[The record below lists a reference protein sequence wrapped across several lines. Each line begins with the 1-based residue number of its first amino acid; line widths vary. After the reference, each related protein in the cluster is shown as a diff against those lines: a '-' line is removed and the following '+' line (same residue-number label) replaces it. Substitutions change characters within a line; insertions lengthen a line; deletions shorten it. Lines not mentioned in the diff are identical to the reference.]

1 MAKKGGV
8 KKGHFEY
15 TIGFRTDDTVLR
27 QTRQALKEIQKLTTE
42 SPGMEKMGEELKNA
56 QQAAAQLENALTR
69 SFNIKMGTTDIVRFN
84 QILKQSNIDLKTTYE
99 RMASIGPV
107 GEAAFNKFAV
117 STMTMN
123 MQIKKGNTLLEK
135 FGKTLLRNVEW
146 LISGG
151 LINSITGVFTQAYG
165 YTKNLDA
172 SLNDIRIV
180 TGQGADEM
188 ARFGE
193 EARKTASEL
202 GKGTTDITKASLIY
216 YQQGLDDEEV
226 KARTEISAK
235 MSNVTGQSAEQ
246 ISNQM
251 TAVWNGF
258 RAGTD
263 ELEHFADVLTAVA
276 ANTASNSSEL
286 TNSISKVASI
296 ANITGVD
303 MEQLTA
309 MLSTVI
315 SVTRETPET
324 VGTAFKTIF
333 ARINDLVED
342 GTDEFGV
349 TLGRISS
356 HLKAMGIEILDED
369 GKLRDLGD
377 TLTEI
382 GENWSYYN
390 KEQQVAIAEQIGGK
404 RQWGQ
409 VIALFDSWDKYSEA
423 LNVAKNST
431 GALQEQQDIY
441 MERTTAHLQ
450 AVKTAWEGVYNEM
463 MTPENINAVADTI
476 VNILDGVRNLIQ
488 ALGGMK
494 PILTTISGLMV
505 QAFSSQIAQN
515 VVRIVDNMG
524 KTNYNDL
531 RKQAEQE
538 LIGRFRGVDQN
549 NALLKEMSDYHA
561 KILTYQSSMTKEQR
575 DYYKEL
581 MNSRMEA
588 EGEYNVLK
596 KQNEE
601 LIEIE
606 QKYDYIYKKRKE
618 DSKTGATGGSDIQE
632 DINAR
637 IGALKDFRE
646 NQYRVMSGSKSFSL
660 DYSKAEQNAITAETN
675 ALIKLNDALKM
686 AEDKI
691 TESEEKLQ
699 RINSHLKESRGDLAF
714 FTDSINQSIDRKQ
727 ELWDNKDM
735 PWEEKKIRM
744 HDRDQILED
753 NVRWQDSIKR
763 KISTLE
769 DSKGKIENQIDKQ
782 YEQYEELENRIN
794 SVRKAMGDIEQNPGD
809 VQIQDKLQAEI
820 KETIQLYEQLYG
832 KENSGD
838 FTRALQELQQ
848 VDFTSPHDKIEA
860 IIAQLKEWANNETIV
875 KSEAESL
882 IEEYVQL
889 KSQISINGFVPD
901 ASAAKFEELRQKIIS
916 TTKMTEEEL
925 NKILQGYEN
934 KVPVMTKSLEMQL
947 KSLKAE
953 MAEFQ
958 TGLNFQALTQS
969 ATQMLGAFQQ
979 LSGAIMNI
987 KNLGNI
993 LANKD
998 LAPWEKSVQ
1007 IIQNLSSVLLTSLYG
1022 FSSFRRGLVLLTST
1036 VNDAALRSYAYG
1048 EAQEWVTLKTQGLN
1062 EEQAKELLMQ
1072 ELLTKAKT
1080 EEEKETIKLAYANSS
1095 EEVLTEALTAAK
1107 AKEIAATNAE
1117 NFSKKSLIVTIMELI
1132 KAKAALLAT
1141 SLGFGWATALITII
1155 PVVIL
1160 FTINWIVALKHLI
1173 EVQKEAAES
1182 QKKLNETRED
1192 FIKKNKELIEV
1203 IDEDIKAF
1211 GKFEEVWKSFQEGT
1225 TTVDELKE
1233 AFEGLAEEFGVTGDA
1248 EYKLYMRAAKYTKN
1262 FSHLLDYFEKI
1273 VRKKRDQEIELLG
1286 QNEKVYKGSL
1296 NNSFSNIN
1304 KDREKDTFIYTDVNQ
1319 KTEGQKNEYI
1329 AALEKLEDAGLIS
1342 DFYQNKDINSNIFGI
1357 GYNIEKVTK
1366 ESFSKLMLLK
1376 EDIQEWMKSDDEDL
1390 QKLAQEYLNIIN
1402 RTEGTWKLLNDTALQ
1417 KAIKEGE
1424 QGFEI
1429 LTGSSKEKKV
1439 QLKNQIDDIVNEL
1452 AENPDLNIDEE
1463 KKQAIHDQLLLDYA
1477 ELYPSSEDIVGE
1489 IISDKEATESI
1500 TKAFDE
1506 AFDSGVNYFIANRNN
1521 KDDAYAEAIEKLSKE
1536 EIEQMQSQLEEAG
1549 IKPFTIDWEAA
1560 VQDTEL
1566 FANLIEQRG
1575 QLTEED
1581 INNLLRYQKN
1591 TNEITEGLM
1600 QDYDSLVATYDD
1612 FNKKV
1617 EKGTFNAKDF
1627 NTKAFKEFFSD
1638 DVKKELKAFYGETS
1652 EVAEAI
1658 DLLGDKSLI
1667 GTAKWKEA
1675 WEIFGQALDNT
1686 QDKEAIKNFDEQ
1698 VDGLLEK
1705 VQILQNGETVEVE
1718 TSLTLDE
1725 TEFQEKMEKILSQ
1738 DYSTTV
1744 TIDAQIDDTID
1755 EMHEG
1760 FSKIVKEASKIG
1772 ENFSLPVDDFNE
1784 ILETFPELAEGI
1796 SYLEDGTIQLSQT
1809 SIKAMIDTQKANEKV
1824 EIQKKID
1831 TIREENAIIK
1841 KKIDTYEQM
1850 ITIAQHLARGEIDTQ
1865 KEVNED
1871 ITALDARAE
1880 DLKLYNHLLGS
1891 IEDEKLMEG
1900 DIQDWEKFYEQLD
1913 KDDKAFWE
1921 KVLERKREAIK
1932 NNSVSNVEDLGYDYL
1947 NWSKLFTRKEGT
1959 YEFEKDGVVYG
1970 ALQYRSQKDD
1980 EEEVIRRGKRLEKLY
1995 TDQKN
2000 ELQKIYNENLT
2011 QVSLLEAEKNAV
2023 DAKWNNLYNSWKEKD
2038 TTKDKTTK
2046 DKATKDKNEKE
2057 EKETAAEM
2065 IDLLEKEIDL
2075 YHDIDQAIQKHSTTL
2090 NRLQK
2095 QQSKL
2100 TGSSL
2105 IENMKKQLNEYDDL
2119 NEDIKEKISIKNL
2132 EAASIK
2138 IQLQDYGAIFNPDD
2152 TIANYSQ
2159 LLNNELISI
2168 NKDRAWYNSLSGDEQ
2183 KNYKDWIK
2191 DREDEY
2197 KKLEDLIKNYD
2208 QITGPGGD
2216 IEKLAD
2222 DITENI
2228 DKKVELQLSIAK
2240 QEVEIVINKGSLK
2253 RSKMELQKALSEI
2266 QDTDIAG
2273 NLAYDINTIFSYSE
2287 SGELEAIRKRFEKAE
2302 AMIEEYRTKGTDP
2315 DARMEQEYKEA
2326 LDQYLNYVQDM
2337 NNKTGQLITN
2347 TFDRL
2352 NKKLERQK
2360 AQFEAISKIFEHD
2373 MNLIKLKYGE
2383 KAYEQLKELYAERTE
2398 LAQAQADNA
2407 ELAVKTAKKEL
2418 QEARLTGRQDLIEQ
2432 AEDKL
2437 RDSLATQRE
2446 AIENYLNAV
2455 KEEAENTI
2463 NTIFNHLD
2471 ERITGVSLDKIK
2483 KEWDNAAKD
2492 SEDYYDTINGAYEI
2506 EKLRSKMKEA
2516 INNTDSIA
2524 TQQSLNKL
2532 MNEEIIKLQ
2541 QKDKLSKYDIERANA
2556 LFDIE
2561 QKRAAFRE
2569 AQNNKSKM
2577 RLRRDSSGNYSYQ
2590 FVSDEDKV
2598 TSAMQDLADAQ
2609 NSLYNIDK
2617 EAYKNNL
2624 DKMYEYYEQFQ
2635 EELKEASSAEEREE
2649 IEKRYITRIS
2659 ELQQESIEITTNL
2672 QDTALKERER
2682 LTGESLDNIAQMEK
2696 DVIVKTLIPE
2706 MDTYLAKLAQS
2717 QALVSSMEDAAH
2729 KVFDVQEGV
2738 QVAVTT
2744 AGVDIGNL
2752 TQGIDQ
2758 SVYAIETMTES
2769 ADVLAEEIDNISR
2782 TLEDIVRILTGQT
2795 TQNTSQ
2801 VKVNLPTNYSSGYT
2815 LPSGSVTVD
2824 TSAVASNSLG
2834 TKSVNTASKVPQ
2846 DLWQEYSNIQKDIKT
2861 LVSDVTV
2868 SLEKNLKSLYT
2879 DRMKSFA
2886 EIVDKLNLLIK
2897 INEIKDKIVDEQ
2909 PREIHINA
2917 NFPNVNLATE
2927 IEKAFEML
2935 MNEASQEAYRVYR

>member
-286 TNSISKVASI
+286 TSSISKVASI
-296 ANITGVD
+296 ANTTGVD

-390 KEQQVAIAEQIGGK
+390 QEQQVAIAEQIGGK

-409 VIALFDSWDKYSEA
+409 VIALFNSWDKYSEA

-476 VNILDGVRNLIQ
+476 VNTLDGVRNLIQ

-515 VVRIVDNMG
+515 VVRIADNMR
-524 KTNYNDL
+524 KTDYNDL

-549 NALLKEMSDYHA
+549 NALLKEMTDYHA

-660 DYSKAEQNAITAETN
+660 DYSKAEQNAITAEMN

-686 AEDKI
+686 AEDKV

-714 FTDSINQSIDRKQ
+714 FTDSVNRSIDRKQ
-727 ELWDNKDM
+727 EIWDNKDM

-744 HDRDQILED
+744 HDIDQILERD
-753 NVRWQDSIKR
+753 VRMRDSIGR
-763 KISTLE
+763 QIPTLE

-782 YEQYEELENRIN
+782 IEQYVELENRIN

-882 IEEYVQL
+882 IAEYVQL

-916 TTKMTEEEL
+916 ATKVTEEEL

-993 LANKD
+993 LSNKD

-1022 FSSFRRGLVLLTST
+1022 FSSFRKGLVSLTST

-1048 EAQEWVTLKTQGLN
+1048 EAQKWVTLKTQGLN
-1062 EEQAKELLMQ
+1062 EEQAKALLMQ

-1107 AKEIAATNAE
+1107 AKEIVATNAE
-1117 NFSKKSLIVTIMELI
+1117 NFSKKKLIVTIGELI
-1132 KAKAALLAT
+1132 KAKVALLAA
-1141 SLGFGWATALITII
+1141 SLGMTTGLFVGAMVVAIIAITKLIVDI
-1155 PVVIL
+1155 
-1160 FTINWIVALKHLI
+1160 KQLI
-1173 EVQKEAAES
+1173 EVQKEADES

-1233 AFEGLAEEFGVTGDA
+1233 ALKGLAEEFGVTDDA
-1248 EYKLYMRAAKYTKN
+1248 EYKRLMRIAEYEN
-1262 FSHLLDYFEKI
+1262 DFSEVEQYFEKKAK
-1273 VRKKRDQEIELLG
+1273 KKRDNEINANKQITEQYQKDLNNTIEG
-1286 QNEKVYKGSL
+1286 IQNESELPSKHIGS
-1296 NNSFSNIN
+1296 SNMAE
-1304 KDREKDTFIYTDVNQ
+1304 DFIYDSMGYYEYLKESGLPQFLEKNGIASVYYDGHGASFTNTF
-1319 KTEGQKNEYI
+1319 TEESLRILADNRQRFEDMVKNENRY
-1329 AALEKLEDAGLIS
+1329 
-1342 DFYQNKDINSNIFGI
+1342 
-1357 GYNIEKVTK
+1357 
-1366 ESFSKLMLLK
+1366 
-1376 EDIQEWMKSDDEDL
+1376 IQETG
-1390 QKLAQEYLNIIN
+1390 QYYLDIIN
-1402 RTEGTWKLLNDTALQ
+1402 RTEGTLKLLNDTALQ
-1417 KAIKEGE
+1417 KALKEGE

-1429 LTGSSKEKKV
+1429 VTGSSEERKV
-1439 QLKNQIDDIVNEL
+1439 QLEKQINDIIDEMV
-1452 AENPDLNIDEE
+1452 AKNPDLNIDEE
-1463 KKQAIHDQLLLDYA
+1463 RKQAIHDQLLQDYV
-1477 ELYPSSEDIVGE
+1477 ELYPSSKDIVGE
-1489 IISDKEATESI
+1489 IESDKEATESI
-1500 TKAFDE
+1500 TKAFTE
-1506 AFDSGVNYFIANRNN
+1506 AFDSGAREVIAKRKHIN
-1521 KDDAYAEAIEKLSKE
+1521 KSAIKELSKE
-1536 EIEQMQSQLEEAG
+1536 EIKQMQSQLEEAG

-1560 VQDTEL
+1560 SENTEL
-1566 FANLIEQRG
+1566 FAKIIDQRG

-1581 INNLLRYQKN
+1581 INNLLQYKRG
-1591 TNEITEGLM
+1591 TDEVVEGLTL
-1600 QDYDSLVATYDD
+1600 DYDSLIATYDD
-1612 FNKKV
+1612 FSKKI

-1627 NTKAFKEFFSD
+1627 NTKAFQDFFSD

-1667 GTAKWKEA
+1667 GTVKWEEA
-1675 WEIFGQALDNT
+1675 WEIFGRALDNA
-1686 QDKEAIKNFDEQ
+1686 QNKEAIKNFDEQ

-1705 VQILQNGETVEVE
+1705 VQILQNGETIEVE
-1718 TSLTLDE
+1718 TSLTLDG

-1824 EIQKKID
+1824 EVQKKID

-1932 NNSVSNVEDLGYDYL
+1932 NNSVSNVDDLEYDHL
-1947 NWSKLFTRKEGT
+1947 DWSKLFTRKEGT

-2046 DKATKDKNEKE
+2046 DKATKDKKEKE

-2183 KNYKDWIK
+2183 KNYKDWVK

-2266 QDTDIAG
+2266 QNTDIAG

-2287 SGELEAIRKRFEKAE
+2287 SGELEAIKKRFEKAE

-2326 LDQYLNYVQDM
+2326 LDQYLNYVKDM
-2337 NNKTGQLITN
+2337 NNKTAQLVTN

-2492 SEDYYDTINGAYEI
+2492 FEDYYDTINGAYEI

-2659 ELQQESIEITTNL
+2659 ELQQETIEITTNL

-2717 QALVSSMEDAAH
+2717 QALIGSMEDAAH

-2738 QVAVTT
+2738 QVAITT

-2769 ADVLAEEIDNISR
+2769 TDVLAEEIDNISR

-2846 DLWQEYSNIQKDIKT
+2846 DLWQAYSNIQKDIKT

-2897 INEIKDKIVDEQ
+2897 INEIKDNIVDEQ

>member
-1 MAKKGGV
+1 MAKKRGV

-27 QTRQALKEIQKLTTE
+27 QTRQALKEIQKLTTK

-84 QILKQSNIDLKTTYE
+84 QILKQSNIDLKTAYE

-286 TNSISKVASI
+286 TSSISKVASI

-390 KEQQVAIAEQIGGK
+390 QEQQVAIAEQIGGK

-409 VIALFDSWDKYSEA
+409 VIALFNSWDKYSEA

-463 MTPENINAVADTI
+463 ITPENINAVADTI
-476 VNILDGVRNLIQ
+476 VNILDGVKNLIQ

-538 LIGRFRGVDQN
+538 LIGRFRGIDQN
-549 NALLKEMSDYHA
+549 NVLLKEMSDYHA

-618 DSKTGATGGSDIQE
+618 DSKTGAIVGSDIQE

-660 DYSKAEQNAITAETN
+660 DYSKTEQDAITAETI
-675 ALIKLNDALKM
+675 ALNKLNDALKM

-699 RINSHLKESRGDLAF
+699 RINSHLEESRGDLAF
-714 FTDSINQSIDRKQ
+714 FTDSINRSIYRKQ
-727 ELWDNKDM
+727 EIQENKDM
-735 PWEEKKIRM
+735 PKEEKMIRTQER
-744 HDRDQILED
+744 DRHIE
-753 NVRWQDSIKR
+753 RRGRMKDSIER
-763 KISTLE
+763 QIPTLE

-782 YEQYEELENRIN
+782 IEQYVKLEDRIN
-794 SVRKAMGDIEQNPGD
+794 SVRKAMSDIKQNPGD

-848 VDFTSPHDKIEA
+848 VDFTSPKDKIEA
-860 IIAQLKEWANNETIV
+860 IIQQLKEWANNETIV

-882 IEEYVQL
+882 IAEYVQL
-889 KSQISINGFVPD
+889 KNQISIDGSVTD

-916 TTKMTEEEL
+916 STKMTEEEL

-934 KVPVMTKSLEMQL
+934 KVPIMTKSLEMQL

-987 KNLGNI
+987 RNLGNI
-993 LANKD
+993 LSNKD

-1022 FSSFRRGLVLLTST
+1022 FSSFRRGLVSLTST
-1036 VNDAALRSYAYG
+1036 VNDAALRFYAYG
-1048 EAQEWVTLKTQGLN
+1048 EAQKEVILKTQGLN
-1062 EEQAKELLMQ
+1062 EEQAKALLMQ
-1072 ELLTKAKT
+1072 ELVTKGKT

-1095 EEVLTEALTAAK
+1095 EEALTEALTAAK
-1107 AKEIAATNAE
+1107 AKEIVATNAE
-1117 NFSKKSLIVTIMELI
+1117 NFSKKSLIVTIGELI
-1132 KAKAALLAT
+1132 KAKAALLAA
-1141 SLGFGWATALITII
+1141 SLGFGWAATLIAVI
-1155 PVVIL
+1155 PIVIL

-1173 EVQKEAAES
+1173 EVQKEADES

-1262 FSHLLDYFEKI
+1262 FSHLLDYFEEI

-1286 QNEKVYKGSL
+1286 QNKEVLEGTLEGTFQNINAERGEGSFD
-1296 NNSFSNIN
+1296 FSNISL
-1304 KDREKDTFIYTDVNQ
+1304 KSEEQKKEYTGALR
-1319 KTEGQKNEYI
+1319 KIEGT
-1329 AALEKLEDAGLIS
+1329 GLIS
-1342 DFYQNKDINSNIFGI
+1342 NVNINGSSIT
-1357 GYNIEKVTK
+1357 YDLEEVTK

-1390 QKLAQEYLNIIN
+1390 QRLAQEYLNIIN

-1429 LTGSSKEKKV
+1429 FTGSSEERKS
-1439 QLKNQIDDIVNEL
+1439 QLVDQINNIINEL

-1489 IISDKEATESI
+1489 IIADKEATESI

-1638 DVKKELKAFYGETS
+1638 DVKEELKAFYGETS
-1652 EVAEAI
+1652 KVAEAI

-1675 WEIFGQALDNT
+1675 WEIFGQALDNA
-1686 QDKEAIKNFDEQ
+1686 QNKETIKNFDEQ

-1705 VQILQNGETVEVE
+1705 VQILQNGETIEVE
-1718 TSLTLDE
+1718 TSLTLDG

-1850 ITIAQHLARGEIDTQ
+1850 ITIAQHLASGEVDTQ
-1865 KEVNED
+1865 EAVNKD
-1871 ITALDARAE
+1871 ITELDARAK

-1921 KVLERKREAIK
+1921 KVLERKRKAVKDNRI
-1932 NNSVSNVEDLGYDYL
+1932 SDVDDLEYSHLD
-1947 NWSKLFTRKEGT
+1947 WSKLFTRENGA
-1959 YEFEKDGVVYG
+1959 YEYEKDGVVHG

-1995 TDQKN
+1995 TNQKN

-2023 DAKWNNLYNSWKEKD
+2023 DVKWNNLYNSWKEKD

-2090 NRLQK
+2090 SRLQK

-2138 IQLQDYGAIFNPDD
+2138 IQLQDYGAIFNPDE

-2222 DITENI
+2222 DIAENI

-2326 LDQYLNYVQDM
+2326 LGQYLNYVQDM
-2337 NNKTGQLITN
+2337 NNKTEQLITN

-2360 AQFEAISKIFEHD
+2360 AQFEVISKIFEHD

-2471 ERITGVSLDKIK
+2471 ERITGVSLDKMK

-2492 SEDYYDTINGAYEI
+2492 SEDYYDIINGAYEI

-2516 INNTDSIA
+2516 INDTDSIA

-2717 QALVSSMEDAAH
+2717 QALIGSMEDAAH

-2738 QVAVTT
+2738 QVAITT

-2758 SVYAIETMTES
+2758 SIYAIETMTES
-2769 ADVLAEEIDNISR
+2769 TDVLAEEIDNISR

-2824 TSAVASNSLG
+2824 TSAIASNNSG

-2846 DLWQEYSNIQKDIKT
+2846 DLWQAYSNIQKDIKT